1 MKMEECKTCKT
12 FIYLA
17 VIDYKRRSILTCK
30 ILKEVRI
37 WEALLWPFPIN
48 QCGIYRKCSLI
59 IIIHTL
65 LQSHTHLYYGA
76 ENAAIKNHCNL
87 FIICWYTTKIRATF
101 VSTQIVSKYVGWAES
116 KWKCLKLLSNLLLF
130 KSSLS
135 VVTIHYYDWR
145 GLMCCSSL
153 RNVSQTVNVLILT

>member
-17 VIDYKRRSILTCK
+17 VIDYKRHNILTCK

-87 FIICWYTTKIRATF
+87 FIVSCYTMKIWATF
-101 VSTQIVSKYVGWAES
+101 VSTQVVVYPNMLGEQNQSEKVWSFCQISYS
-116 KWKCLKLLSNLLLF
+116 SNLRCQLWQF
-130 KSSLS
+130 IIMTDWIWC
-135 VVTIHYYDWR
+135 VVLHSA
-145 GLMCCSSL
+145 MSAK
-153 RNVSQTVNVLILT
+153 Q